1 MRKIRCADCGKSYD
15 YDVDDFCPR
24 CGSFNPPPDS
34 GATRLEQELLSRFQ
48 RPGSVGPSA
57 GKSTGKTTARTVNY
71 HPTYG
76 SGPDLKKGK
85 THSARINDC
94 GACEPRKKKSGV
106 KGLVILV
113 VVLAVL
119 FIGVPLIEAVTE
131 QIFDAVYSFTD
142 SFGGMEED
150 YGGTAA
156 EPAWENT
163 VPALPEGWY
172 ASYDTFTLSNGQQ
185 VSVGDAWEPWL
196 PDDFMERYPDNRC
209 VAVALWVL
217 GEPGDSYIPVGLMTE
232 DGTICLPEELPPEV
246 EEECGLDSVSL
257 ADGTANEEIFG
268 YSFYFL
274 PENVADQAL
283 TAVVMDEE
291 NVYVSIGVE

>member
-1 MRKIRCADCGKSYD
+1 MRKVHCADCGKSYD

-48 RPGSVGPSA
+48 RPGSSSTFS
-57 GKSTGKTTARTVNY
+57 GKSASKTTTRTVNY

-76 SGPDLKKGK
+76 SGPDLKKGR

-113 VVLAVL
+113 VVLVIL
-119 FIGVPLIEAVTE
+119 FIGVPLVEMVVDR
-131 QIFDAVYSFTD
+131 IFDAVYTFTD
-142 SFGGMEED
+142 SLGSQEE
-150 YGGTAA
+150 A
-156 EPAWENT
+156 PVWEDT
-163 VPALPEGWY
+163 MADLPEGWY
-172 ASYDTFTLSNGQQ
+172 ASYDTFILSNGQQ

-196 PDDFMERYPDNRC
+196 PDDFMEQYPDSC
-209 VAVALWVL
+209 CMAVALWVL

-232 DGTICLPEELPPEV
+232 DGSICLPEELPSEV
-246 EEECGLDSVSL
+246 EEECGLDCISL

-274 PENVADQAL
+274 PEDAADQEL

>member
-57 GKSTGKTTARTVNY
+57 GKSAGKTTARTVNY

-119 FIGVPLIEAVTE
+119 FIGVPLIEAVAE

-142 SFGGMEED
+142 SFGSVEE
-150 YGGTAA
+150 
-156 EPAWENT
+156 
-163 VPALPEGWY
+163 VPAREDIVADLPEGWY
-172 ASYDTFTLSNGQQ
+172 ESYDTFTLSNGQQ

-196 PDDFMERYPDNRC
+196 PDSFMDQHPGTRC

-232 DGTICLPEELPPEV
+232 DGTICLPEELPPDV
-246 EEECGLDSVSL
+246 EEECGLESLSL
-257 ADGTANEEIFG
+257 ADGTADEELFG

-274 PENVADQAL
+274 PENESDQEL

>member
-57 GKSTGKTTARTVNY
+57 GKSAGKTTARTVNY

-119 FIGVPLIEAVTE
+119 FIGVPLIEAVAE

-142 SFGGMEED
+142 SFGSVEE
-150 YGGTAA
+150 
-156 EPAWENT
+156 
-163 VPALPEGWY
+163 VPAREDIVADLPEGWY
-172 ASYDTFTLSNGQQ
+172 ESYDTFTLSSGQQ

-196 PDDFMERYPDNRC
+196 PDSFMDQHPGTRC

-232 DGTICLPEELPPEV
+232 DGTICLPEELPSEV
-246 EEECGLDSVSL
+246 VEECGLESLSL
-257 ADGTANEEIFG
+257 ADGTADEELFG

-274 PENVADQAL
+274 PENAADQEL

>member
-48 RPGSVGPSA
+48 RPGSGSPSS
-57 GKSTGKTTARTVNY
+57 GRSTAQTAARTVSY

-85 THSARINDC
+85 THSARINHCD
-94 GACEPRKKKSGV
+94 ACAPRKKKSGV
-106 KGLVILV
+106 KGLAILV
-113 VVLAVL
+113 VVLIIL
-119 FIGVPLIEAVTE
+119 FIGVPLIEAVAE

-142 SFGGMEED
+142 SLGSVEE
-150 YGGTAA
+150 
-156 EPAWENT
+156 
-163 VPALPEGWY
+163 VPAREDIVADLPEGWY
-172 ASYDTFTLSNGQQ
+172 ESYDTIILSNGQQ

-196 PDDFMERYPDNRC
+196 PDSFMDQHPGTRC

-217 GEPGDSYIPVGLMTE
+217 GEPGDSYTRPVDGYIPVALMVE
-232 DGTICLPEELPPEV
+232 DGTFYLPEELPDAV
-246 EEECGLDSVSL
+246 EEECGLDSLSL
-257 ADGTANEEIFG
+257 ADGTADEELFG

-274 PENVADQAL
+274 PENVADQEL